1 MDPNLL
7 AFGKTLAGQI
17 VGFVIKPV
25 KDALARRRAS
35 ERAIQGEDLAGQGSL
50 EYLVKTELEKLASSD
65 KLPLELQSQEFRNW
79 LLQGDNVEL
88 FVQVFIARAG
98 NQGGLA
104 EQAEEK
110 LAAEYERITGETR
123 KRTAGPLALAVSHVY
138 GQLQATE
145 AGNRALQTA
154 LTMWS
159 SAQLY
164 RLTHPELRAFP
175 ADADLERVRA
185 TALILLEAGKSNW
198 KMPRFVAPLNL
209 EAQEEQEDNEPRP
222 TNAAELADVIEAGG
236 SLVLFGEGGI
246 GKTTFLLDLCSSC
259 MNGEKRRIPLYIDAA
274 VWARSNTNPL
284 DYIAS
289 NPSAQLHG
297 VTSAELARLAEAGYL
312 AVMVNGW
319 NEIPAS
325 QKVVCQDAFS
335 QLIAAAG
342 SLSVV
347 VVSRT
352 SNDTASLPTAK
363 RVKVQGLTWQG
374 QSAVI
379 RAELGNELAA
389 PLLALLAKDTRL
401 RRAARSPLIL
411 RGFTA
416 NAKKGAVEASSVYDL
431 LGAVVQAFEE
441 GDQRTPV
448 LNDAPVYGLQR
459 YYLEELACQLSSR
472 LTISFSREEALPA
485 ITSASRKLEERGLSG
500 PPPHSASVLDVL
512 VSHHLLHFE
521 DGAVRFAHQRFQEYF
536 AATRLLRECVER
548 TDPSALL
555 FSAVNMPA
563 WDDSLMLVAGKL
575 KGMANA
581 AARAHLVKAAARLD
595 LGFSCDLAGL
605 CVLSE
610 ADDPELH
617 HHLVVRV
624 NELIA
629 SPLEEVRDLGVAYQI
644 ASDFSAFAE
653 KLWPLLEGK
662 SQSTRLHAY
671 RLNGSGI
678 SLAQLGSGAEERVAA
693 WPSERRIE
701 FLHELAGN
709 ADNYDF
715 LVRIAHAEPDH
726 AVRAAAISALFW
738 NFPASDAPIQAWLN
752 ASVEVQTEHNVVSY
766 IEYALDEGLAGEE
779 VRERLRAI
787 AVNDTSENV
796 QLRLALAFPNE
807 VGPLVLDV
815 VFAHLRSIERH
826 GSDAPLVAIAQAN
839 APERLLSLAKDLVLG
854 TRAVPDWASTFLRGA
869 PAEVRADVFE
879 RSWAILQS
887 AEFKNLDPRALGPL
901 ADRSQTQR
909 SVAVWLQ
916 QCIDRREKL
925 TDVDRDRGRQLG
937 YLLAH
942 APGNDLLSVVM
953 ERGQAASYNE
963 AAELIE
969 LVRIR
974 IDRDD
979 EGARTVD
986 PWLPTTDEVRQLIS
1000 RFSEK
1005 SETAEIRQDKVF
1017 VFLSCIASHVAP
1029 HEFGSLLLDTCRRH
1043 LDAWTAFRDAINQWA
1058 KRPASQR
1065 PHNPSLGNYVIAAL
1079 AKWGPDALPGL
1090 MVLMTHPSAMELIPE
1105 AIGRIVS
1112 LPWDSKKNGFFSSVG
1127 SDASEGE
1134 QRRQAGRV
1142 LRQPEDIYQGTT
1154 DEAARTLGQK
1164 LTELIERL
1172 LQEKSTAE
1180 NWNSKQAAYGIRRLI
1195 SIVAHMPS
1203 PEIELPVNRALASGL
1218 VEVYGF
1224 VGALRGL
1231 VRQGLLISDAAVVGQ
1246 LEALYEHEASAKWLD
1261 DSARYA
1267 MAELS
1272 ELMYCVE
1279 PPELLTEPLSHY
1291 LAQWQRFAH
1300 TREAIRQL
1308 GALRSRA
1315 AWPSLVAL
1323 GKELAPKGPP
1333 PEELAFALAS
1343 ALTPAHFAQFIELVA
1358 DGTLF
1363 SWCRSIWNLERIA
1376 PNVASVIGEDL
1387 GRLEALLNACRQS
1400 SSPPTDT
1407 LASSVLAHVKGSDAT
1422 RLRLGLDAVDAGRA
1436 VDSNM
1441 PSYRTLLDMFKLQ
1454 IPMSYEGQ
1462 YEVHPRSCNELR
1474 AQLYLRA
1481 KGNGPIAV
1489 GCRRLLASIECQRR
1503 EDGRPTNEAR
1513 HPDPNDGVAWTDAL
1527 AARQEASVGLLTNI
1541 CLA

>member
-7 AFGKTLAGQI
+7 AFGKTLAGRI
-17 VGFVIKPV
+17 AGSVIKLG

-35 ERAIQGEDLAGQGSL
+35 ERAIHGDDLAGQGSL
-50 EYLVKTELEKLASSD
+50 EYLVKTELAKLASSD
-65 KLPLELQSQEFRNW
+65 KLPLELQSEEFRSW

-98 NQGGLA
+98 NHLEFAG
-104 EQAEEK
+104 QAEEK

-123 KRTAGPLALAVSHVY
+123 RRTAGPLALVVSYIY

-154 LTMWS
+154 LVIRS
-159 SAQLY
+159 SAQLFG
-164 RLTHPELRAFP
+164 LTHPELRGFP
-175 ADADLERVRA
+175 TVADLGRVRA
-185 TALILLEAGKSNW
+185 LALSLLEAGKNSW

-209 EAQEEQEDNEPRP
+209 EAHEEQEGKKPRP
-222 TNAAELADVIEAGG
+222 ISATELADVVEAGG

-246 GKTTFLLDLCSSC
+246 GKTTFLLDLCAFC
-259 MNGEKRRIPLYIDAA
+259 MNGGNRRIPLYIDAA
-274 VWARSNTNPL
+274 AWARSNANL
-284 DYIAS
+284 LNYIAS
-289 NPSAQLHG
+289 NPPAQLNG

-312 AVMVNGW
+312 TIMVNGW

-325 QKVVCQDAFS
+325 QKAVCQDALN
-335 QLIAAAG
+335 QLSVAAG
-342 SLSVV
+342 ALGVIV
-347 VVSRT
+347 ASRT
-352 SNDTASLPTAK
+352 LNDAASVPVAK
-363 RVKVQGLTWQG
+363 RVQVQGLTWQG
-374 QSAVI
+374 QSTVI
-379 RAELGNELAA
+379 RAELSEELAT
-389 PLLALLAKDTRL
+389 PLLVLLAKDTRL
-401 RRAARSPLIL
+401 RHAARSPLIL
-411 RGFTA
+411 RGLIA
-416 NAKKGAVEASSVYDL
+416 NAKNGTVTASSVYDL
-431 LGAVVQAFEE
+431 LGAVVHAFEDD
-441 GDQRTPV
+441 DQRTPV
-448 LNDAPVYGLQR
+448 LNDAPVYGFQR
-459 YYLEELACQLSSR
+459 HYLEELACQLNLRQS
-472 LTISFSREEALPA
+472 ISVSREDALPA
-485 ITSASRKLEERGLSG
+485 MTLASDKLAKRGLLSS
-500 PPPHSASVLDVL
+500 PPQSAAVLDVL
-512 VSHHLLHFE
+512 GSHHLLHFE

-536 AATRLLRECVER
+536 SATRLLRECVEGGE
-548 TDPSALL
+548 PSALL
-555 FSAVNMPA
+555 RSAVNLPA
-563 WDDSLMLVAGKL
+563 WNDSLMLVAGKL
-575 KGMANA
+575 KGMADA
-581 AARAHLVKAAARLD
+581 AARVHLVKVAAGLD

-605 CVLSE
+605 CALSE
-610 ADDPELH
+610 LDNLELH
-617 HHLVVRV
+617 QHLVVRV
-624 NELIA
+624 NELTA
-629 SPLEEVRDLGVAYQI
+629 SPLNEVRDLGVAYQI
-644 ASDFSAFAE
+644 ASGFPAFAE
-653 KLWPLLEGK
+653 KLWPVLEGGN
-662 SQSTRLHAY
+662 QQTRLHTH

-678 SLAQLGSGAEERVAA
+678 SLTQLGSGAEERVAA
-693 WPSERRIE
+693 WPTERRIE
-701 FLHELAGN
+701 FLHEVAGN

-715 LVRIAHAEPDH
+715 LVRVAHAEPDH

-738 NFPASDAPIQAWLN
+738 NYPASEAPIQAWLD
-752 ASVEVQTEHNVVSY
+752 APAAVQTEHNVVSY
-766 IEYALDEGLAGEE
+766 IEYALDEGHTGEE

-787 AVNDTSENV
+787 AANNASENV
-796 QLRLALAFPNE
+796 RLRLALAFPDE
-807 VGPLVLDV
+807 VGPQALDV
-815 VFAHLRSIERH
+815 VFAHLRNIERH
-826 GSDAPLVAIAQAN
+826 GSDSPLVAIAQAN
-839 APERLLSLAKDLVLG
+839 APERLLNLAKDLVLG
-854 TRAVPDWASTFLRGA
+854 ARAVPDWASTFLRGA
-869 PAEVRADVFE
+869 LAEVRADVFE
-879 RSWAILQS
+879 RAWAILQS
-887 AEFKNLDPRALGPL
+887 LEFKNLDPRALGPL

-925 TDVDRDRGRQLG
+925 TDVDHDRSRQLG

-953 ERGQAASYNE
+953 ERGQAASYSE
-963 AAELIE
+963 SAELIE

-974 IDRDD
+974 IGRDD
-979 EGARTVD
+979 GGARTVD
-986 PWLPTTDEVRQLIS
+986 LWLPTTDEVRQLIS

-1005 SETAEIRQDKVF
+1005 SEAAEIRQDKVF

-1112 LPWDSKKNGFFSSVG
+1112 LPWDSKRNGFFSRVG
-1127 SDASEGE
+1127 SDVSEGE

-1142 LRQPEDIYQGTT
+1142 LCQPEDTYQGPT

-1164 LTELIERL
+1164 LTELMERL
-1172 LQEKSTAE
+1172 LEEKSTAE

-1195 SIVAHMPS
+1195 SIVAHIPS

-1224 VGALRGL
+1224 VSALRGL
-1231 VRQGLLISDAAVVGQ
+1231 VRQGLLISDAAVVRQ

-1279 PPELLTEPLSHY
+1279 PPEQLTEPLSHY

-1300 TREAIRQL
+1300 TREVIRQL

-1343 ALTPAHFAQFIELVA
+1343 ALTPAHFTQFVELVA

-1363 SWCRSIWNLERIA
+1363 TWCLSIWNLERIA
-1376 PNVASVIGEDL
+1376 PNVAAVIGEDL
-1387 GRLEALLNACRQS
+1387 GRLEALLNACRQAG
-1400 SSPPTDT
+1400 SP
-1407 LASSVLAHVKGSDAT
+1407 LADALAGAALAHAKGSDAT
-1422 RLRLGLDAVDAGRA
+1422 RLRLGLDAVDDGRA
-1436 VDSNM
+1436 VDPDM
-1441 PSYRTLLDMFKLQ
+1441 PSYRILLDMFKLQ

-1462 YEVHPRSCNELR
+1462 YEIHPKSCNELR

-1481 KGNGPIAV
+1481 KGSGSIAV
-1489 GCRRLLASIECQRR
+1489 GCRRLLASVECQRR
-1503 EDGRPTNEAR
+1503 EDGRPTDEAR
-1513 HPDPNDGVAWTDAL
+1513 HPDPSDGMAWTDAL
-1527 AARQEASVGLLTNI
+1527 ATSQ
-1541 CLA
+1541 